1 MGVTRGTY
9 VVATSG
15 GVGTT
20 AVDARVDQ
28 AGIFTPNGDLGAVP
42 GVLSGCAVTG
52 IASGWAYNVAA
63 GHVVTSRSAT
73 DGAVLMA
80 VNGITSTPAP
90 VLADGVT
97 PGSTSA
103 PVSGSRWEIIW
114 IRQRDLDNADADN
127 NAVLGVTQGTA
138 SGSPTKPAIPAGAL
152 ALAESLVLAGA
163 ANTASG
169 SVTITNVAAK
179 VGLRG
184 GIVAVAN
191 STQRDLLSS
200 FATATTPVYV
210 DRLDTGVI
218 ERNAGSGWVRISTT
232 GWTTY
237 VPTITGM
244 SFGTGTTSFRWRY
257 NGDMVEIE
265 FAMVFGT
272 GAAGT
277 APRFTLPVASQAL
290 NHGFQVAGLGST
302 NPANAVWPVYITL
315 PTASTAQ
322 VNYRTSGAL
331 LDISLTAPGTYAVG
345 NSIIGKLSY
354 IPA

>member
-28 AGIFTPNGDLGAVP
+28 AGLFTPNGDLAAVP

-80 VNGITSTPAP
+80 VNGVTSTPAP

-97 PGSTSA
+97 AGSTSA

-169 SVTITNVAAK
+169 SVTITNVAAR

-184 GIVAVAN
+184 GIVTVAN
-191 STQRDLLSS
+191 STQRDLLTAY
-200 FATATTPVYV
+200 ATSTSPIFVY
-210 DRLDTGVI
+210 RLDTGVI
-218 ERNAGSGWVRISTT
+218 ERHAGATWSPIADPAAIADTGWVTSGLSYASGWAGAGPTAGWQTLAYRRIGQAVRLNGVLFKTSAWTANETMLTMPVGLRPTSDFTGSGDYTVDILSPSGVVRNRGGGGSGVTLGIDL
-232 GWTTY
+232 TY
-237 VPTITGM
+237 
-244 SFGTGTTSFRWRY
+244 
-257 NGDMVEIE
+257 
-265 FAMVFGT
+265 
-272 GAAGT
+272 
-277 APRFTLPVASQAL
+277 L
-290 NHGFQVAGLGST
+290 LG
-302 NPANAVWPVYITL
+302 
-315 PTASTAQ
+315 
-322 VNYRTSGAL
+322 
-331 LDISLTAPGTYAVG
+331 
-345 NSIIGKLSY
+345 
-354 IPA
+354 

>member
-28 AGIFTPNGDLGAVP
+28 AGLFTPNGDLAAVP

-80 VNGITSTPAP
+80 VNGVTSTPAP

-97 PGSTSA
+97 AGSTSA

-127 NAVLGVTQGTA
+127 NAVLGVTQGAA

-152 ALAESLVLAGA
+152 ALAESLVLSGA

-169 SVTITNVAAK
+169 SVTITNVAAR

-191 STQRDLLSS
+191 STQRDILNS
-200 FATATTPVYV
+200 FATAMNPIYIDDSGILRRSVGSGFFPMRLGAVSAQTTTVMGPGFTSETPIVTTASIV
-210 DRLDTGVI
+210 CDGVTRHKI
-218 ERNAGSGWVRISTT
+218 TATPACLTATQYEFWEFRIKRDSTVIRRHLWVAPSNALTSIPSFTITDVPSAGSHTYSLSLVRT
-232 GWTTY
+232 G
-237 VPTITGM
+237 
-244 SFGTGTTSFRWRY
+244 GT
-257 NGDMVEIE
+257 NL
-265 FAMVFGT
+265 A
-272 GAAGT
+272 
-277 APRFTLPVASQAL
+277 TL
-290 NHGFQVAGLGST
+290 
-302 NPANAVWPVYITL
+302 
-315 PTASTAQ
+315 TASA
-322 VNYRTSGAL
+322 SDPAE
-331 LDISLTAPGTYAVG
+331 
-345 NSIIGKLSY
+345 IIVEA
-354 IPA
+354 IA